1 MSTIT
6 LTAVATPMDWLTFPT
21 AILPQWRQS
30 LEFAGGT
37 FGTLLGQNYFDGAAN
52 VLPTMPAMLD
62 QFDPAIHA
70 NNESNRSTRK
80 LVESNYTLQVS
91 YAATVISAERNFRA
105 SIIAAIADY
114 HLEAAMRLTP
124 TGASGTFATP
134 SLALHGIPAKD
145 IIPAILQLAL
155 ANGRG
160 LIGSIITDL

>member
-1 MSTIT
+1 MSTIS

-105 SIIAAIADY
+105 SIIAAFI
-114 HLEAAMRLTP
+114 
-124 TGASGTFATP
+124 
-134 SLALHGIPAKD
+134 
-145 IIPAILQLAL
+145 
-155 ANGRG
+155 
-160 LIGSIITDL
+160 SIISTPASLTLAVV